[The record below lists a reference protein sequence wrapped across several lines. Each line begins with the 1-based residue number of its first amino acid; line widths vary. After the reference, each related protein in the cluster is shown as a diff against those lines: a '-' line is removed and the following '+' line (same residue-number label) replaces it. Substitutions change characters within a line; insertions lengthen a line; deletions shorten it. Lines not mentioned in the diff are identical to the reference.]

1 MSYVLNN
8 KVYTANLVLKI
19 VEKKL
24 KKVKN
29 DIVVNNILW
38 LLFFGKFYTMKTY
51 DLYERAMEPVKH
63 WWMYLVIGV
72 LAFILGVFM
81 LVNPAITYEMMTLLL
96 GLALLVFG
104 VIEMIV
110 GIFSRNLFVS
120 RAAVI
125 IGAVL
130 NIVLGILLAANPG
143 IAALTIPLILG
154 MWMLYQSF
162 MIISY
167 AGDLKNFKVKGYG
180 LTLFCGI
187 VLLILAILILLRPMT
202 WGVVT
207 VSVYIALSFII
218 YGLAEIVSAF
228 RLKRIHSVF
237 EE

>member
-1 MSYVLNN
+1 MNN
-8 KVYTANLVLKI
+8 SDKP
-19 VEKKL
+19 
-24 KKVKN
+24 
-29 DIVVNNILW
+29 
-38 LLFFGKFYTMKTY
+38 LFFGKIYIMKTY

-63 WWMYLVIGV
+63 WWMYLIIGV
-72 LAFILGVFM
+72 LALILGVFM
-81 LVNPAITYEMMTLLL
+81 LINPAITYEMMTLLL

-110 GIFSRNLFVS
+110 GIFSRNIFVS

-143 IAALTIPLILG
+143 IAALTLPLILG

-162 MIISY
+162 MTISY

-187 VLLILAILILLRPMT
+187 VLLVLAMLILLRPMT
-202 WGVVT
+202 LGVVT
-207 VSVYIALSFII
+207 VAVYIAISFII
-218 YGLAEIVSAF
+218 YGLSEIVSAF
-228 RLKRIHSVF
+228 RLKAIHHVLD
-237 EE
+237 E

>member
-1 MSYVLNN
+1 MNN
-8 KVYTANLVLKI
+8 SDKP
-19 VEKKL
+19 
-24 KKVKN
+24 
-29 DIVVNNILW
+29 
-38 LLFFGKFYTMKTY
+38 LFFGKIYIMKTY

-63 WWMYLVIGV
+63 WWMYLIIGV

-81 LVNPAITYEMMTLLL
+81 LINPAITYEMMTLLL
-96 GLALLVFG
+96 GLALLIFG

-110 GIFSRNLFVS
+110 GIFSRNIFVS

-143 IAALTIPLILG
+143 IAALTLPLILG

-162 MIISY
+162 MTISY

-187 VLLILAILILLRPMT
+187 VLLVLAILILLRPVAIGM
-202 WGVVT
+202 VT
-207 VSVYIALSFII
+207 VSIYIALSFII
-218 YGLAEIVSAF
+218 YGLSEIVSAF
-228 RLKRIHSVF
+228 RLKAIHHVF
-237 EE
+237 ED

>member
-1 MSYVLNN
+1 MNN
-8 KVYTANLVLKI
+8 SCRPLFCDKI
-19 VEKKL
+19 Y
-24 KKVKN
+24 
-29 DIVVNNILW
+29 I
-38 LLFFGKFYTMKTY
+38 MKTY

-72 LAFILGVFM
+72 LALILGVFM
-81 LVNPAITYEMMTLLL
+81 LANPFITYEMMTLLL
-96 GLALLVFG
+96 GLALLIFG

-143 IAALTIPLILG
+143 IAAITLPLIFG

-167 AGDLKNFKVKGYG
+167 SNDLKSFKVKGYG

-187 VLLILAILILLRPMT
+187 VLLVLAILILLRPVAIGMMT
-202 WGVVT
+202 VAI
-207 VSVYIALSFII
+207 YIALSFII
-218 YGLAEIVSAF
+218 YGLSEIVSAF
-228 RLKRIHSVF
+228 RLRTIHHIF
-237 EE
+237 EN

>member
-1 MSYVLNN
+1 MNN
-8 KVYTANLVLKI
+8 SDKP
-19 VEKKL
+19 
-24 KKVKN
+24 
-29 DIVVNNILW
+29 
-38 LLFFGKFYTMKTY
+38 LFFGKIYTMKTY

-63 WWMYLVIGV
+63 WWMYLMIGI

-81 LVNPAITYEMMTLLL
+81 LINPAITYEMMTLLL
-96 GLALLVFG
+96 GLALLIFG

-110 GIFSRNLFVS
+110 GIFSRNIFVS

-143 IAALTIPLILG
+143 IAALTLPLILG

-162 MIISY
+162 MTISY

-187 VLLILAILILLRPMT
+187 VLLVLAMLILLRPMT
-202 WGVVT
+202 LGVVT
-207 VSVYIALSFII
+207 IAVYIALSFII
-218 YGLAEIVSAF
+218 YGLSEIVSAF
-228 RLKRIHSVF
+228 RLKAIHHVLD
-237 EE
+237 E

>member
-1 MSYVLNN
+1 MNISYR
-8 KVYTANLVLKI
+8 
-19 VEKKL
+19 
-24 KKVKN
+24 
-29 DIVVNNILW
+29 
-38 LLFFGKFYTMKTY
+38 LLFSDKFYTMKTY

-72 LAFILGVFM
+72 LALILGVFM

-110 GIFSRNLFVS
+110 GIFSRNIFVS

-143 IAALTIPLILG
+143 IAALTLPLILG

-162 MIISY
+162 MTISY

-187 VLLILAILILLRPMT
+187 VLLVLAVLILLRPMT
-202 WGVVT
+202 LGIVT
-207 VSVYIALSFII
+207 VAVYIALSFII
-218 YGLAEIVSAF
+218 YGLSEIVSAF
-228 RLKRIHSVF
+228 RLKAIHHGF
-237 EE
+237 ED

>member
-1 MSYVLNN
+1 MNN
-8 KVYTANLVLKI
+8 KVYTANLTLKI
-19 VEKKL
+19 IEKKL

-29 DIVVNNILW
+29 DIVVNNSDR

-63 WWMYLVIGV
+63 WWMYLIIGI
-72 LAFILGVFM
+72 LAFALGVFM
-81 LVNPAITYEMMTLLL
+81 LVNPVITYEMMTLLL
-96 GLALLVFG
+96 GMALLVFG
-104 VIEMIV
+104 VIELIV
-110 GIFSRNLFVS
+110 GIFSKNLFVS

-143 IAALTIPLILG
+143 IAALTLPLILG

-187 VLLILAILILLRPMT
+187 VLLVLAILILLRPIAIGMMT
-202 WGVVT
+202 VA
-207 VSVYIALSFII
+207 VYIALSFII
-218 YGLAEIVSAF
+218 YGLSEIVSAF
-228 RLKRIHSVF
+228 RLRTIHQVF

>member
-1 MSYVLNN
+1 
-8 KVYTANLVLKI
+8 
-19 VEKKL
+19 
-24 KKVKN
+24 
-29 DIVVNNILW
+29 
-38 LLFFGKFYTMKTY
+38 MKTY

-72 LAFILGVFM
+72 LALILGVFM
-81 LVNPAITYEMMTLLL
+81 LANPFITYEMMTLLL
-96 GLALLVFG
+96 GLALLIFG

-143 IAALTIPLILG
+143 IAAITLPLILG

-167 AGDLKNFKVKGYG
+167 SNDLKNFKVKGYG

-187 VLLILAILILLRPMT
+187 VLLVLAILILLRPVAIGMMT
-202 WGVVT
+202 VAI
-207 VSVYIALSFII
+207 YIALSFII
-218 YGLAEIVSAF
+218 YGLSEIVSAV
-228 RLKRIHSVF
+228 RLRTIHHIF
-237 EE
+237 EN